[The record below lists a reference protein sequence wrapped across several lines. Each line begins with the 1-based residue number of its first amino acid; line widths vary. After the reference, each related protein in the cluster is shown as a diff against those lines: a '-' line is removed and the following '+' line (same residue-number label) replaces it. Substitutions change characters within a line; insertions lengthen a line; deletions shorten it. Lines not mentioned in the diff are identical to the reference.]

1 MAGLETT
8 LEQFSGHETPGRL
21 TSGSARG
28 PLLRIPTHNFLLLQG
43 VSSPF
48 FARLANALRGI
59 GQRVHSVRFSVGDAL
74 YGASGPSL
82 NCPCRAEDSEPWF
95 AEVFRRLDITDL
107 VLFGDC
113 RPVHRGAVALARRHG
128 VRVHVFEEGYFRP
141 YWVTL
146 ERDGVNNHSRLPR
159 DPQWYREV
167 GKHIPRYQNGNA
179 FKLSF
184 AARATHD
191 VLYHAGGA
199 LNALC
204 YPRYRTHAPF
214 NAAVEYAGFIRQ
226 GLRLLR
232 ARVHDD
238 ALVAEVAR
246 ERHPTFLLPLQLD
259 SDAQIRDHSR
269 FQNMEQVIE
278 HVIDSF
284 SLNAPFDARLL
295 VKNHPL
301 TPGLINYRKVT
312 ARLAAKYDVADRVDF
327 LESGHMPTLL
337 SHITGMITVNSTAG
351 ASAILHHRPTCTL
364 AEPIYAMPGLTHQ
377 DGLDSFW
384 QQPEAPDNTLFQ
396 RFRNTVIHTT
406 QINGGF
412 YTGCGIDMA
421 VANCLEVL
429 MARTSRI
436 ENYL

>member
-8 LEQFSGHETPGRL
+8 LEQFVGDHAPQQL
-21 TSGSARG
+21 NARATRS
-28 PLLRIPTHNFLLLQG
+28 PLLRIPTHNFLFLQG

-48 FARLANALRGI
+48 FNRLATALRGI
-59 GQRVHSVRFSVGDAL
+59 GQRVHSVRFNVGDAL
-74 YGASGPSL
+74 YGASGGYL
-82 NCPCRAEDSEPWF
+82 NCPHKAEDSEAWY
-95 AEVFRRLDITDL
+95 AQVLRQLDITDL

-113 RPVHRGAVALARRHG
+113 RPVHRPAVQLARLHG

-191 VLYHAGGA
+191 VLYHVGGA
-199 LNALC
+199 LNPLF

-214 NAAVEYAGFIRQ
+214 SAAAEYAGFIRQ
-226 GLRLLR
+226 GLRLMR

-259 SDAQIRDHSR
+259 SDAQIRDHSP
-269 FQNMEQVIE
+269 FQNMEQVIA

-295 VKNHPL
+295 IKNHPL
-301 TPGLINYRKVT
+301 TPGLVNYRKVV
-312 ARLAAKYDVADRVDF
+312 ARLATQYGVEDRVHF
-327 LESGHMPTLL
+327 MESGHMPTLL
-337 SHITGMITVNSTAG
+337 SHIAGMITVNSTAG
-351 ASAILHHRPTCTL
+351 ASALLHHRPTCVL

-377 DGLDSFW
+377 GGLDTFW
-384 QQPEAPDNTLFQ
+384 QQPEVPDNTLFH

-406 QINGGF
+406 QVNGGF

-429 MARTSRI
+429 MAKTSRI
-436 ENYL
+436 EKYL